1 MKKVLLMAAA
11 VATLFASCSKD
22 ATEDVVTING
32 DAAFVASM
40 TFDQDATTRHHINEK
55 GVYEWEAGDMVGVTT
70 AATNAVYVPFITK
83 AGGEKAIF
91 EAVGNDLD
99 YIGDGPYYMA
109 YPYGMTLTVSVDKE
123 TKATT
128 ISGLTVPA
136 TQRYRAGS
144 FSTMTAPAYAIVD
157 KFALE
162 GQEVDFNAAAAML
175 RFYVKGVG
183 SIESLKLHVDGVELS
198 GDFNVVIEA
207 EDAENEDAEVE
218 ATAETVA
225 DDSDV
230 LLSFGKTPLQL
241 TPYNAVPVVFVVKS
255 GISLA
260 GKTLQL
266 TADFGKQQTETVDIN
281 IPETATNMNNIPANA
296 LKNFVNAKSFGYEGK
311 FVIDNK
317 DAKLGLEGNDVAALD
332 FLAYAYFAQAEQP
345 WDAVVNE
352 AGYNGP
358 SMNDWETVKA
368 LGYNASTTALIL
380 AEEIDLEAFDA
391 EAAYNT
397 LGVYATRESSDE
409 VKKLVAVYQNV
420 LVWYKGNENAIESL
434 CWGENGVAVVG
445 GNTEP
450 TVIND
455 LTVLG
460 NGITAGAGLK
470 NLKFNNTTVFA
481 TDGAEAVGFVAA
493 NDTDANVDVILGDGN
508 KLFATAAAN
517 GAYVGGIFG
526 KYTAAKTAKVTV
538 VALPTIEAGASTF
551 SLKPEAVATAKVG
564 QLYGFVSN
572 VDAGNIKISLV
583 DNKVTSLDVPAVHT
597 VNGRD
602 VIDFTSNIAA
612 PEGAMYA
619 GVIAEMTSIKPSI
632 VVDGTSY
639 WNGIGR
645 STANDGYSTA
655 EELYKLLTQGQK
667 ANNFV
672 MTNDIDM
679 QNIELKLS
687 ALDANRG
694 LSVVNKEM
702 YELSNVNA
710 VADANGYL
718 ALFGSNATI
727 ENLTVNNV
735 AIASASKNLMFNVA
749 GLAINGTAKNVVV
762 NNLAI
767 NISATATVAGNT
779 AVKNIGGVF
788 ATATPAD
795 LNNVEVKAL
804 VIRYA
809 GDKLDI
815 NGGVVAGKLILNP
828 DDTETLDGVKLT
840 GDKGDYIVKNIG
852 GQWGTANAVA
862 NFKSTATY
870 AGKYAFGVVSVD
882 NAEFSNS
889 GKLKAYLA
897 VKNYQSWSTRLA
909 AGIVFADAMIDA
921 ADADAK
927 AGFDTSKEYK
937 YAFYINGGATIGN
950 NACTVFGFEKAA
962 PATEK

>member
-40 TFDQDATTRHHINEK
+40 TFDQDATTRHHINED

-70 AATNAVYVPFITK
+70 AATDAEYVPFITK
-83 AGGEKAIF
+83 AGGVKAIF

-109 YPYGMTLTVSVDKE
+109 YPYGKTLTVSVDKE

-157 KFALE
+157 EFALE
-162 GQEVDFNAAAAML
+162 GQEVDFDPAAAML
-175 RFYVKGVG
+175 QFYVKGVG
-183 SIESLKLHVDGVELS
+183 SIESLNLHVDGVELS
-198 GDFNVVIEA
+198 GDFNIVIEA

-218 ATAETVA
+218 APAETVA
-225 DDSDV
+225 VGSDV
-230 LLSFGKTPLQL
+230 LLSFGQTPLKL

-260 GKTLQL
+260 GKTIEL
-266 TADFGKQQTETVDIN
+266 TADFGEQQIETVDIN
-281 IPETATNMNNIPANA
+281 IPETATNMNDIPANA
-296 LKNFVNAKSFGYEGK
+296 LKTFVNAKSFGFEGK

-332 FLAYAYFAQAEQP
+332 FLAYAYFAQENTQ
-345 WDAVVNE
+345 NE
-352 AGYNGP
+352 KFAA
-358 SMNDWETVKA
+358 DWEVVFKN
-368 LGYNASTTALIL
+368 LGADAYTLQAYIL
-380 AEEIDLEAFDA
+380 AEQIDLEAFNA
-391 EAAYNT
+391 ETVYNKI
-397 LGVYATRESSDE
+397 GEYATREADE
-409 VKKLVAVYQNV
+409 EIKAIVDVYQHV
-420 LVWYKGNENAIESL
+420 LTWYIKNENAIESL
-434 CWGENGVAVVG
+434 YWGDNGVAVVG

-450 TVIND
+450 TVING

-460 NGITAGAGLK
+460 NGITAGAGLE

-493 NDTDANVDVILGDGN
+493 NDTDANVDVTLGEGN

-526 KYTAAKTAKVTV
+526 KYTVAKTAKVTV

-564 QLYGFVSN
+564 QLYGYVSN
-572 VDAGNIKISLV
+572 IDAGNIKISLV

-619 GVIAEMTSIKPSI
+619 GVIAEMTNIKPSI

-788 ATATPAD
+788 AEAD
-795 LNNVEVKAL
+795 AEDIDNVEVKSFA
-804 VIRYA
+804 INYA
-809 GDKLDI
+809 GEKALDVRAGVIAGTLNVAPNSTTNLGITKLS
-815 NGGVVAGKLILNP
+815 GTTKKYVFG
-828 DDTETLDGVKLT
+828 
-840 GDKGDYIVKNIG
+840 NIG
-852 GQWGTANAVA
+852 ASQPATNNPKTALKWYTTEKNYAYSVTPYGTIAVTNADFA
-862 NFKSTATY
+862 SN
-870 AGKYAFGVVSVD
+870 GVINAYLND
-882 NAEFSNS
+882 NAQS
-889 GKLKAYLA
+889 
-897 VKNYQSWSTRLA
+897 KNFGRLA
-909 AGIVFADAMIDA
+909 AGIVFSFENNGAPKAFGKDSSVEYKYNFFSNTKINN
-921 ADADAK
+921 DADANGK
-927 AGFDTSKEYK
+927 FVWGFNPTAE
-937 YAFYINGGATIGN
+937 
-950 NACTVFGFEKAA
+950 
-962 PATEK
+962 